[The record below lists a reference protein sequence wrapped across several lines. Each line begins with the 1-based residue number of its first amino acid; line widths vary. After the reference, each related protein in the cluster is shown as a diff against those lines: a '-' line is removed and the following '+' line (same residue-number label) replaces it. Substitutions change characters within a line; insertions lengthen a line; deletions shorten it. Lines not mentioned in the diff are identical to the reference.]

1 MGVFIKFLR
10 TARTQ
15 QNYITVLHRSHDSFL
30 HFKATCQQLWP
41 LHLEYHSL
49 DLLYNNSNSN
59 TQLHIT
65 YPHIHLSPTYHLA
78 ITYLLLIP
86 IRYVTQQI
94 SSPLWS
100 VPLHRELLL
109 VLESQKIW
117 PKLEPRKRLG
127 SLK

>member
-1 MGVFIKFLR
+1 MGVFSNSCALR
-10 TARTQ
+10 AHNR
-15 QNYITVLHRSHDSFL
+15 ITYCTPSITDDSFL
-30 HFKATCQQLWP
+30 ISRQPCQQSWP
-41 LHLEYHSL
+41 LHLEYCT
-49 DLLYNNSNSN
+49 NSNSN